1 MAFGRLMNDALRRNV
16 ELVPPDQNGLH
27 DLLFRRRPMG
37 AWIAVEIQ
45 IGIGW
50 KSSCRDR
57 LSGLQPNLFVKL
69 ASRGADVRPLFAP
82 VPGTAG

>member
-37 AWIAVEIQ
+37 AWLAVEIQ
-45 IGIGW
+45 IGIVG
-50 KSSCRDR
+50 CRAYSQICLSNLRAAEPTSGRCLRPSQARPVKQNAR
-57 LSGLQPNLFVKL
+57 L
-69 ASRGADVRPLFAP
+69 
-82 VPGTAG
+82 